1 MSMGSSRP
9 SKDEVHAGKQTP
21 AFESDFGRLSSA
33 EKRMFRDAVKAF
45 TEACDRSV
53 AARGAVEWPAALR
66 VRDVEGAPGVWELTW
81 SSSGP
86 DGRATWQWDSVE
98 VEDARYPAVLW
109 RRVGGHA
116 IFRD

>member
-45 TEACDRSV
+45 NEACDRSV
-53 AARGAVEWPAALR
+53 AARGAIKWPAALR
-66 VRDVEGAPGVWELTW
+66 VKDVEGAPGVWELTW

-86 DGRATWQWDSVE
+86 DGGATGQ
-98 VEDARYPAVLW
+98 
-109 RRVGGHA
+109 
-116 IFRD
+116 